1 MELGEKLEDTVKR
14 EVLEETGL
22 MIDDLKLLN
31 IFLVEDII

>member
-1 MELGEKLEDTVKR
+1 MELGERLEDTVKR